1 MKGAYEF
8 LVTIQP
14 TPEDPS
20 RMVIDARCVLM
31 NSGRKGYVANNSWIC
46 DANKSTEVIEH
57 SLVAACR
64 WLNTCV
70 EQEERKHNNAV
81 VLEGA
86 GK

>member
-20 RMVIDARCVLM
+20 RMAIEARCVLM
-31 NSGRKGYVANNSWIC
+31 NTGRKGYAVNSSWTC
-46 DANKSTEVIEH
+46 DDDKSTEVIEH
-57 SLVAACR
+57 SLVTAYR

-70 EQEERKHNNAV
+70 EREERKYNNAV

-86 GK
+86 GR